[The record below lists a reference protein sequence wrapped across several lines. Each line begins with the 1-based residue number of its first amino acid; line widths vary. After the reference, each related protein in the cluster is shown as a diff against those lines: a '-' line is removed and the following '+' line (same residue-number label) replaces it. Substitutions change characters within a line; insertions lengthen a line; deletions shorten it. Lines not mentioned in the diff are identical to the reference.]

1 MAYPAGK
8 EFLSEVGGTLS
19 KPVEL
24 QAVNFVAQAS
34 NLLPSY
40 MM

>member
-8 EFLSEVGGTLS
+8 EFLSAVGGPLS

-24 QAVNFVAQAS
+24 QEVNFVAQAS